1 MNLTRST
8 SNPND
13 APGFLYAGFNQEY
26 GCFATGLDTGFR
38 VYNCDPLIEQARSG
52 NKDFLYNLYKMQ
64 RDKEVAL
71 MKLILLSCWNG
82 MTFY

>member
-1 MNLTRST
+1 MDLTRST

-26 GCFATGLDTGFR
+26 GCFATGLNTGFR

-52 NKDFLYNLYKMQ
+52 NKHFL
-64 RDKEVAL
+64 
-71 MKLILLSCWNG
+71 
-82 MTFY
+82 